1 MIPIPPH
8 EEHDEPGEDGERRTR
23 SGMARAR
30 TELGGARVLA
40 EHGFTDA
47 AVSRSF
53 HAAFRA
59 AETALLV
66 LGETRA
72 EHSDVVSA
80 FVRRVVRERSLDP
93 RAGRLLRSL
102 FNRRGLAD
110 HSDVGAPER
119 EAKSALDDAAFVI
132 DAVESWLAEPSL
144 SRPPDAVEGA
154 TRRPA
159 RPPRRTA
166 R

>member
-1 MIPIPPH
+1 MS
-8 EEHDEPGEDGERRTR
+8 RT
-23 SGMARAR
+23 GIARAR
-30 TELGGARVLA
+30 TELDAARLLT
-40 EHGFTDA
+40 EHGYADA
-47 AVSRSF
+47 AVSRAF

-93 RAGRLLRSL
+93 RAGQLLRSL

-110 HSDVGAPER
+110 HSDSPAPES
-119 EAKSALDDAAFVI
+119 EAKAAVEDASFVV
-132 DAVESWLAEPSL
+132 DAVAAWLAEPGL
-144 SRPPDAVEGA
+144 SSPPDPASGA

-159 RPPRRTA
+159 KPPRHHPR
-166 R
+166 

>member
-1 MIPIPPH
+1 MTGRAH
-8 EEHDEPGEDGERRTR
+8 GGL
-23 SGMARAR
+23 ARAR
-30 TELGGARVLA
+30 TELGAARVLA
-40 EHGFTDA
+40 ENGFSDA
-47 AVSRSF
+47 AVSRAF

-72 EHSDVVSA
+72 QHSEVVSA

-102 FNRRGLAD
+102 YNRRALAD
-110 HSDVGAPER
+110 HSDATAPAR
-119 EAKSALDDAAFVI
+119 EAAAALEDAAYVL
-132 DAVESWLAEPSL
+132 DAVERWLAQPAL
-144 SRPPDAVEGA
+144 SAPPDAVDGA

-159 RPPRRTA
+159 RPVRRGSRA
-166 R
+166 

>member
-1 MIPIPPH
+1 MTAH
-8 EEHDEPGEDGERRTR
+8 EHR
-23 SGMARAR
+23 SGIARAR
-30 TELGGARVLA
+30 TELGGARLLA
-40 EHGFTDA
+40 EHGFADA
-47 AVSRSF
+47 AVSRAF

-110 HSDVGAPER
+110 HSDATAPGR
-119 EAKSALDDAAFVI
+119 EARSALDDAAFVI
-132 DAVESWLAEPSL
+132 DAVEGWLAEPGL
-144 SRPPDAVEGA
+144 SSPPDAAGHA

-159 RPPRRTA
+159 KPARRNG
-166 R
+166 RS

>member
-1 MIPIPPH
+1 MSASR
-8 EEHDEPGEDGERRTR
+8 PGI
-23 SGMARAR
+23 ARAR
-30 TELGGARVLA
+30 TELEAARLLA
-40 EHGFTDA
+40 THGFADA
-47 AVSRSF
+47 AVSRAF

-110 HSDVGAPER
+110 HSDVPAPAT
-119 EAKSALDDAAFVI
+119 EARSAVDDAGYVI
-132 DAVESWLAEPSL
+132 DAVARWLAEPAL
-144 SRPPDAVEGA
+144 SGPPDPGNGAVRHPA
-154 TRRPA
+154 RPA
-159 RPPRRTA
+159 RRRRNGA
-166 R
+166 G

>member
-1 MIPIPPH
+1 MSTGRH
-8 EEHDEPGEDGERRTR
+8 RPGI
-23 SGMARAR
+23 ARAR
-30 TELGGARVLA
+30 TELAGARLLA
-40 EHGFTDA
+40 EHGYADA

-102 FNRRGLAD
+102 YNRRGLAD
-110 HSDVGAPER
+110 HSDVPAPTA
-119 EAKSALDDAAFVI
+119 EADVALADAAFVI
-132 DAVESWLAEPSL
+132 DAVAAWLAEPSL
-144 SRPPDAVEGA
+144 SSPPDPSSGT

-159 RPPRRTA
+159 RPVRRA
-166 R
+166 RPARAAES